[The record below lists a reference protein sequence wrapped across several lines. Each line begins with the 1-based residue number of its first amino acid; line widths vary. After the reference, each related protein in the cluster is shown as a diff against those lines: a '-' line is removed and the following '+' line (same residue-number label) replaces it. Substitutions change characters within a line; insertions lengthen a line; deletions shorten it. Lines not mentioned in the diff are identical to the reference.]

1 MAIYLYCRISQRKQN
16 IERQKRNLKEAYPDG
31 IVVEEAYTGT
41 TTARPAWTRIFK
53 KAAPGDT
60 IAFDSVSRMSRNAE
74 EGMEA
79 YEELYNRGVNLV
91 FLKEPHIN
99 AQVYRENTRRQVERI
114 TGTGS
119 AATDKLINSIMAA
132 LQEYTI
138 DLARE
143 QVRLAFE
150 QSEKEVQDLKQR
162 TREGLQTARL
172 NGKHP
177 GLKKGQKIETSKSK
191 AAKRKIVELS
201 RDFEGNNTDDE
212 VRAIIGISR
221 NTYYKYKSELR
232 AAREAAASAE
242 VAAIL
247 AEP

>member
-1 MAIYLYCRISQRKQN
+1 MTIYLYCRISKRTQN
-16 IERQKRNLKEAYPDG
+16 IERQKRNLKKAFPDG
-31 IVVEEAYTGT
+31 TIVEEAYTGT

-74 EGMEA
+74 EGMEV

-99 AQVYRENTRRQVERI
+99 TETYKASLSQSI
-114 TGTGS
+114 PMTGG
-119 AATDKLINSIMAA
+119 DVDFILEGVNRYLIA
-132 LQEYTI
+132 LAKKQI
-138 DLARE
+138 
-143 QVRLAFE
+143 QLAFE
-150 QSEKEVQDLKQR
+150 QSEKEVRDLRQR
-162 TREGLQTARL
+162 TREGLQTPRL

-177 GLKKGQKIETSKSK
+177 GVKKGQKLETNKSK
-191 AAKRKIVELS
+191 AAKQKIIELS
-201 RDFEGNNTDDE
+201 RDFEGSNTDNE
-212 VRAIIGISR
+212 VRAIIGVAR
-221 NTYYKYKSELR
+221 GTYYKYKREIR
-232 AAREAAASAE
+232 EAREAAAAAE

>member
-31 IVVEEAYTGT
+31 TIVEEAYTGT

-74 EGMEA
+74 EGMEV
-79 YEELYNRGVNLV
+79 YEELYSRGVNLV

-99 AQVYRENTRRQVERI
+99 TEVYREKTRRQVERI

-119 AATDKLINSIMAA
+119 AATDKLINSVMDA

-150 QSEKEVQDLKQR
+150 QSEKEVKDLQQR

-172 NGKHP
+172 NGKRP
-177 GLKKGQKIETSKSK
+177 GLKKGQKIETNKAK
-191 AAKRKIVELS
+191 AAKKKIIELS
-201 RDFEGNNTDDE
+201 RDFEGSNTDDE
-212 VRAIIGISR
+212 VRAIIGVAR
-221 NTYYKYKSELR
+221 NTYYKYKAEIR
-232 AAREAAASAE
+232 EAREAAAAAE

-247 AEP
+247 EEP

>member
-1 MAIYLYCRISQRKQN
+1 MSIYLYCRISKRTQN
-16 IERQKRNLKEAYPDG
+16 IERQKRNLKEAFPDG
-31 IVVEEAYTGT
+31 IIIEEAYTGI
-41 TTARPAWTRIFK
+41 TTARPAWARLFK

-74 EGMEA
+74 AGMEV

-99 AQVYRENTRRQVERI
+99 TDVYREKTRRQVERI
-114 TGTGS
+114 TGTGNT
-119 AATDKLINSIMAA
+119 ATDKLNNTVMDA
-132 LQEYTI
+132 LQEYAI

-150 QSEKEVQDLKQR
+150 QSEKEVRDLQQR

-172 NGKHP
+172 SGKHP
-177 GLKKGQKIETSKSK
+177 GVKKGQKFETSKSK
-191 AAKRKIVELS
+191 AAKKKIIELS
-201 RDFEGNNTDDE
+201 RDFEGSNTDDE
-212 VRAIIGISR
+212 VRAIIGVAR
-221 NTYYKYKSELR
+221 GTYYKYKREIR
-232 AAREAAASAE
+232 EAREAAAAAE

>member
-31 IVVEEAYTGT
+31 TIIEEAYTGT

-53 KAAPGDT
+53 KAASGDT

-74 EGMEA
+74 EGMEV
-79 YEELYNRGVNLV
+79 YEELYSRGVNLV

-99 AQVYRENTRRQVERI
+99 TEVYREKTRRQVERI

-119 AATDKLINSIMAA
+119 AATDKLINSVMDA

-150 QSEKEVQDLKQR
+150 QSEKEVKDLQQR

-172 NGKHP
+172 NGKRP
-177 GLKKGQKIETSKSK
+177 GLKKGQKIETNKAK
-191 AAKRKIVELS
+191 AAKKKIIELS
-201 RDFEGNNTDDE
+201 RDFEGSNTDDE
-212 VRAIIGISR
+212 VRAIIGIAR
-221 NTYYKYKSELR
+221 NTYYKYKAEIR
-232 AAREAAASAE
+232 EAREVAAAAE

-247 AEP
+247 EEP